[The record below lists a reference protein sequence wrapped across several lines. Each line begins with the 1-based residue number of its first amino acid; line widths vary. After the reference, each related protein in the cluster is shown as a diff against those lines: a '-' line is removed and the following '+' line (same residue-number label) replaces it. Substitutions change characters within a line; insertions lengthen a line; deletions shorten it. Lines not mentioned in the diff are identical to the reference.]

1 VATAP
6 LKHASGG
13 GLDFTEVSGPVY
25 EGKMSAANTTAV
37 ATISTSDV
45 VFVSVGGVV
54 KTITLANFNNLATY
68 VKSYILTWPGIPEV
82 TDADNVE
89 LTQKKITG
97 VAGRKNTIIAMG
109 VVGCSG
115 LYNWPRTSAVTGI
128 SAGAQ
133 HWNAEGSAVSID
145 IPDEKGTLDLVTVA
159 KVLTESPLVAYVW
172 IDDNSGKHSD
182 LQVQIDIEVS
192 D

>member
-1 VATAP
+1 MATAP

-68 VKSYILTWPGIPEV
+68 VKSYILIGMPRVRRYLSTSP
-82 TDADNVE
+82 T
-89 LTQKKITG
+89 
-97 VAGRKNTIIAMG
+97 RKG
-109 VVGCSG
+109 
-115 LYNWPRTSAVTGI
+115 
-128 SAGAQ
+128 
-133 HWNAEGSAVSID
+133 HW
-145 IPDEKGTLDLVTVA
+145 TL
-159 KVLTESPLVAYVW
+159 
-172 IDDNSGKHSD
+172 
-182 LQVQIDIEVS
+182 
-192 D
+192 